1 MHWKEGYFYMLSV
14 KNLSKS
20 YRNVKAVDD
29 ASFDINEAEVA
40 VLVGSNGAGKSTTI
54 QSIVGI
60 LRFKGEITIG
70 DYDNRDLRA
79 KQMLAYVPEIPS
91 MYPLLNVREHIEF
104 MARAYN
110 QEVDDAKID
119 ALLERFELSDKQTK
133 LGDELSKGMMQKVS
147 ICCALIVEP
156 NVLILDEPMVG
167 LDPKAIKELK
177 LVITELKEEGK
188 TILISTHMM
197 EMVDS
202 LWDRLILMKEG
213 KIVTNVTKEEAGSE
227 DLEELFFQLTEDNKV
242 QEAQEEQA
250 HE

>member
-1 MHWKEGYFYMLSV
+1 MLTIN
-14 KNLSKS
+14 NLRKT
-20 YRNVKAVDD
+20 YRKTKAVDD
-29 ASFDINEAEVA
+29 ASFSIEEGEVA

-60 LRFKGEITIG
+60 LKFSG
-70 DYDNRDLRA
+70 DIKIDGLDNRDLKA
-79 KQMLAYVPEIPS
+79 KEMLAYVPEIPS

-110 QEVDDAKID
+110 KEIDNEKID
-119 ALLERFELSDKQTK
+119 ALLKRFELDDKQSK

-147 ICCALIVEP
+147 ICCALVVEP
-156 NVLILDEPMVG
+156 KVLILDEPMVG

-177 LVITELKEEGK
+177 LVVNELKAEGK

-202 LWDRLILMKEG
+202 LWDRLILMKDG
-213 KIVTNVTKEEAGSE
+213 KILTNLTKKESGSE
-227 DLEELFFQLTEDNKV
+227 DLEALFFQLTEDNH
-242 QEAQEEQA
+242 QAELEALEGDV